1 MYVYDSICLIL
12 PNFNMEPPTEVPA
25 NCPNLSPG
33 VVEPAQDDPLVDYDI
48 LKEPLLDVMLTI
60 DKPGTLAKQKLAMKH
75 FNYFLTKHYDGDITE
90 ITSHDELTVDLF
102 GKYTTYLAEKA
113 TVHRKTGGELVSYLT
128 CQGYL
133 SATKMYFQKKFMN
146 EKLPPVFE
154 QDKWRFFTSAV
165 KTIKSKQARQ
175 SNKVS
180 DAVPRVDMCTIMT
193 LLEMNNVDVIDDVDE
208 KTNKRRKM
216 N

>member
-1 MYVYDSICLIL
+1 
-12 PNFNMEPPTEVPA
+12 MEPPTEVPA

-75 FNYFLTKHYDGDITE
+75 FAYFLRKHYDGNITE
-90 ITSHDELTVDLF
+90 ITSPDQLTADLF

-113 TVHRKTGGELVSYLT
+113 TVHRKMGGGLVSYLT

-133 SATKMYFQKKFMN
+133 SATKMYFQKKYIN

-175 SNKVS
+175 NNKVS
-180 DAVPRVDMCTIMT
+180 DAVDAVTGLQMFTITT
-193 LLEMNNVDVIDDVDE
+193 LLEMKNDDVID
-208 KTNKRRKM
+208 NKRSKM